1 MGGNTVQVSLCDL
14 CGTTAARVLY
24 GDLRDTAL
32 GGDGVFAMVQCARCG
47 LVRLD
52 PRPDA
57 SRLAEH
63 YPHEYVPY
71 QKSNRLIRML
81 KRHQWARMEAILR
94 RSAGGIG
101 SVFEVGCA
109 RGEFLEF
116 LKSRGWRVAG
126 LEMDPASA
134 EAARAAGVDVRAGT
148 FESAEFAADERF
160 DCVVLSYVLEHLPS
174 PLAALTKIHG
184 ILREGG
190 VAVISIPN
198 YESWDRRA
206 FGRFWHGFDVPRH
219 LHIFSDMTLRAY
231 GAKTGFSTEHVRYGT
246 VPNDWI
252 GGMSRIARERGKTRL
267 AGFLTYKN
275 PLLAALC
282 FPLSLAAAALGAS
295 SRFTFFL
302 RKRSVIS
309 GV

>member
-1 MGGNTVQVSLCDL
+1 MADSTTAMTACDL
-14 CGTTAARVLY
+14 CGATSAHTLY
-24 GDLRDTAL
+24 SDMRDTAL
-32 GGDGVFAMVQCARCG
+32 GGGGVFAIAQCARCG

-57 SRLAEH
+57 GVLAEH

-71 QKSNRLIRML
+71 QKNNRLIRIL
-81 KRHQWARMEAILR
+81 KKRQWAGMERIMR

-101 SVFEVGCA
+101 SVLEIGCA

-134 EAARAAGVDVRAGT
+134 EAARSLGIDVRAGT
-148 FESAEFAADERF
+148 FEDADFGPDARY

-174 PLAALTKIHG
+174 PAAALAKIRG
-184 ILREGG
+184 LLREGG
-190 VAVISIPN
+190 VAVISVPN
-198 YESWDRRA
+198 YASWDRKA

-219 LHIFSDMTLRAY
+219 LHIFSEMTMRAY
-231 GAKTGFSTEHVRYGT
+231 GAKTGFSTEHVRWGA

-252 GGMSRIARERGKTRL
+252 GGLARIARERGMARL

-275 PLLAALC
+275 PLLAAVC
-282 FPLSLAAAALGAS
+282 FPLSGAAALLHGS

>member
-1 MGGNTVQVSLCDL
+1 MADVTVSVLACDL
-14 CGTTAARVLY
+14 CGATSAHTLY
-24 GDLRDTAL
+24 SGMRDTAL
-32 GGDGVFAMVQCARCG
+32 GGTGVFAIVRCAKCG
-47 LVRLD
+47 LVRLN

-57 SRLAEH
+57 SALAEH
-63 YPHEYVPY
+63 YPHEYAPY
-71 QKSNRLIRML
+71 QKNNRLIRMF
-81 KRHQWARMEAILR
+81 KQRQWAGMEQMMR
-94 RSAGGIG
+94 RSAGGAG

-116 LKSRGWRVAG
+116 LQSRGWRVVG
-126 LEMDPASA
+126 LEMDTASA
-134 EAARAAGVDVRAGT
+134 EAARAAGIDVRAGT
-148 FESAEFAADERF
+148 FEDASFSPHERY

-174 PLAALTKIHG
+174 PASALVKIHG

-198 YESWDRRA
+198 YASWDRRA

-219 LHIFSDMTLRAY
+219 PHIFSEMTMRAY
-231 GAKTGFSTEHVRYGT
+231 AAKTGFSTEHVRYGA

-252 GGMSRIARERGKTRL
+252 GGLARIARGSGMARL

-282 FPLSLAAAALGAS
+282 FPLSGAAALLHGS

-309 GV
+309 GI